1 MARPGWFDGKAY
13 RAILV
18 VGLGAGCNTFEPPN
32 EQGARLVIP
41 TDTRP
46 AEQPDQPLPPVTGGT
61 LLVTQSG
68 TLAVTAVPELDAVM
82 GVSLSDSRVLWSI
95 PLEPSEVPGRL
106 VEDETGVGSE
116 QRADLGPQPE
126 LRVLRI
132 GTLERHHRAQALG
145 ALDLLRQFVER
156 GLRLRGDGQAEQ
168 AQRADQPQATP
179 RCRNHAGHGTRFA
192 SGASGGS

>member
-1 MARPGWFDGKAY
+1 DLAALGPGCK
-13 RAILV
+13 
-18 VGLGAGCNTFEPPN
+18 TFKRPN

-106 VEDETGVGSE
+106 VEDETGVVHVVLR
-116 QRADLGPQPE
+116 RAGAVASIDPGQGALLRTRAVCAEPRGIAVTAPGE
-126 LRVLRI
+126 LTVACASGQLVTLPAADGEPTRVLE
-132 GTLERHHRAQALG
+132 LP
-145 ALDLLRQFVER
+145 LDSRDVVV
-156 GLRLRGDGQAEQ
+156 RGDELVVS
-168 AQRADQPQATP
+168 
-179 RCRNHAGHGTRFA
+179 RFK
-192 SGASGGS
+192 SVELL